1 VWNEISK
8 AANEVF
14 LRRKERGD
22 WLDRSSF
29 RGSVFRPIRDR
40 KWVYARELIAG
51 MSPMGTTRPTVRA
64 R

>member
-1 VWNEISK
+1 M
-8 AANEVF
+8 
-14 LRRKERGD
+14 
-22 WLDRSSF
+22 LDRSSF